1 MYFNEMVILKK
12 WIRPQSVQ
20 SLSDSFYE
28 IFIGQVNRMD
38 FKSMT
43 LKEVNGLGK
52 EFVADL
58 LFSIEKSKRGMDM
71 SSTLYVLQNSINILM
86 NE

>member
-1 MYFNEMVILKK
+1 MVILKK

-43 LKEVNGLGK
+43 LKEVNGLGE

-58 LFSIEKSKRGMDM
+58 LFCIEKSKRGIDM

>member
-1 MYFNEMVILKK
+1 
-12 WIRPQSVQ
+12 
-20 SLSDSFYE
+20 
-28 IFIGQVNRMD
+28 
-38 FKSMT
+38 MT

-58 LFSIEKSKRGMDM
+58 LFGIEKSKRGMDM
-71 SSTLYVLQNSINILM
+71 SSTLYALQNSINILL

>member
-1 MYFNEMVILKK
+1 MN
-12 WIRPQSVQ
+12 
-20 SLSDSFYE
+20 
-28 IFIGQVNRMD
+28 

-43 LKEVNGLGK
+43 LKEVNGLGE

-58 LFSIEKSKRGMDM
+58 LFGIEKSKRGMDM